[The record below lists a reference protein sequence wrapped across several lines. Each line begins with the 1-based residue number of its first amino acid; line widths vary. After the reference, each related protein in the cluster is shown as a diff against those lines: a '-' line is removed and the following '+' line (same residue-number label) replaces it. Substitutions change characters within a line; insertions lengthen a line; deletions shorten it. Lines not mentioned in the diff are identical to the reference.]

1 MKKILIVL
9 FSLLAFQFSHGQN
22 PSSLESLH
30 FTTQAQVDS
39 FPISYPG
46 YSEIIGNLIIG
57 CEETTNINNLN
68 ALSQISSVSGSLQI
82 LKNPLLTNLAGLHN
96 ISTVG
101 WSLLIAVNESLLD
114 LSGLIN
120 LNQIGGGFDFHNNNQ
135 ILNFEGLNTL
145 ESIGMEVWIS
155 GNDRLSCFQGME
167 GLQSIGGHL
176 WINWNDAL
184 VSLEGLNN
192 LEAAS
197 IDDLI
202 ISHNPLLSACHV
214 ESICNYLSSPNG
226 EIDISVNAASCN
238 SPEDVVDACWSYSKE
253 IDEPNFLSIFPNPSQ
268 HSDIVIT
275 LGTIIPSLH
284 LTCLNAFGQPI
295 HHQNIHSTE
304 TVINISNWQPGIYIG
319 IVYEDEK
326 LIARAKFVVQ

>member
-1 MKKILIVL
+1 MRKTLIVL
-9 FSLLAFQFSHGQN
+9 FSLLVFQFTNGQN
-22 PSSLESLH
+22 PVLFESIH

-46 YSEIIGNLIIG
+46 YSEIIGNVIIG
-57 CEETTNINNLN
+57 SEETSNINNLN

-82 LKNPLLTNLAGLHN
+82 LYNPFLTNLAGLHN

-120 LNQIGGGFDFHNNNQ
+120 LNQVGGGFDFHNNNQ
-135 ILNFEGLNTL
+135 ILNFEGLNAL
-145 ESIGMEVWIS
+145 ESIGTDVWIS
-155 GNDRLSCFQGME
+155 GNERLSCFHGME

-184 VSLEGLNN
+184 VSLQGLNN
-192 LEAAS
+192 IEAAS

-202 ISHNPLLSACHV
+202 IKFNPSLSSCHV
-214 ESICNYLSSPNG
+214 LSICNFLSSPNG
-226 EIDISVNAASCN
+226 DIDISVNAAGCN
-238 SPEDVVDACWSYSKE
+238 SPEEVVEACWTYSTE
-253 IDEPNFLSIFPNPSQ
+253 IDELNFFSIFPNPSQ
-268 HSDIVIT
+268 NSDIVIT
-275 LGTIIPSLH
+275 IGRLIPNLQ
-284 LTCLNAFGQPI
+284 LTCLNSFGQPI
-295 HHQNIHSTE
+295 HQQKIHSIE

-319 IVYEDEK
+319 LVYEDEK
-326 LIARAKFVVQ
+326 PITQAKFVVK